1 MQLKNLGDALV
12 GFPCHGCVGLRRR
25 LGEHSEV
32 RRDHLMEMLN
42 WKMVRHTGARLQ
54 THEEEETR

>member
-32 RRDHLMEMLN
+32 R
-42 WKMVRHTGARLQ
+42 
-54 THEEEETR
+54 